1 MKSSNNNGLRRGAL
15 FSLFITSYVPLFA
28 IVIGKQI
35 KEGWNYLCWGGWN
48 REQIK
53 EGWNYLCW
61 GGWNREALICFFKH
75 FGMSAVL
82 VVISVVGVMGLLVL
96 LHNLKRNLPNG
107 EMAKVTRISNR
118 NSEAIGY
125 IATYIVPFVASD
137 FSSLFECGIFVVV
150 MGLIYAIYTNSNMIL
165 INPLL
170 SIWYS
175 LLEKDSSYIMA
186 KKDDKVKEPSK
197 LDEVLD
203 RIKDTK
209 QEDVKLHFIT
219 RILKSGVGKRDKTLD
234 KYLFKVYQIDVD
246 DEIRKYLYDLSIKEL
261 ERTVTK
267 DYSLIDYDPISDDT
281 DHLFSY
287 KLKAE
292 TSTFSDVVVNQLGKE
307 LPKVESIEGIISE
320 NEELWAYCIGFLD
333 VEAQE
338 WIYTFRKIMV
348 SKIAIDEKNDT
359 DKSIVWRQIRTIFNS
374 TSKKLTLMKGEAVTL
389 DKQID
394 CVYWEETFYVLK
406 KVPFE
411 QIVGLQ
417 EEYHAKA
424 IEVVDEMKNTG
435 LIDGLDGLEEELKT
449 NTSLHKKLVKLQQN
463 GGLEKLDDKQIKKM
477 AKVCKRYGET
487 ISVGADGHI
496 KINDRKDFETV
507 IKAMC
512 DYYKKGEVSG
522 KSYGTFSGRELKE
535 VEK

>member
-1 MKSSNNNGLRRGAL
+1 
-15 FSLFITSYVPLFA
+15 
-28 IVIGKQI
+28 
-35 KEGWNYLCWGGWN
+35 
-48 REQIK
+48 
-53 EGWNYLCW
+53 
-61 GGWNREALICFFKH
+61 
-75 FGMSAVL
+75 
-82 VVISVVGVMGLLVL
+82 
-96 LHNLKRNLPNG
+96 
-107 EMAKVTRISNR
+107 
-118 NSEAIGY
+118 
-125 IATYIVPFVASD
+125 
-137 FSSLFECGIFVVV
+137 
-150 MGLIYAIYTNSNMIL
+150 
-165 INPLL
+165 
-170 SIWYS
+170 
-175 LLEKDSSYIMA
+175 MA

-234 KYLFKVYQIDVD
+234 KYIFKVYQIDVD

>member
-1 MKSSNNNGLRRGAL
+1 
-15 FSLFITSYVPLFA
+15 
-28 IVIGKQI
+28 
-35 KEGWNYLCWGGWN
+35 
-48 REQIK
+48 
-53 EGWNYLCW
+53 
-61 GGWNREALICFFKH
+61 
-75 FGMSAVL
+75 
-82 VVISVVGVMGLLVL
+82 
-96 LHNLKRNLPNG
+96 
-107 EMAKVTRISNR
+107 
-118 NSEAIGY
+118 
-125 IATYIVPFVASD
+125 
-137 FSSLFECGIFVVV
+137 
-150 MGLIYAIYTNSNMIL
+150 
-165 INPLL
+165 
-170 SIWYS
+170 
-175 LLEKDSSYIMA
+175 MA

-234 KYLFKVYQIDVD
+234 KYVFKVYQIDVD

-477 AKVCKRYGET
+477 EKVCKRYGET

>member
-1 MKSSNNNGLRRGAL
+1 
-15 FSLFITSYVPLFA
+15 
-28 IVIGKQI
+28 
-35 KEGWNYLCWGGWN
+35 
-48 REQIK
+48 
-53 EGWNYLCW
+53 
-61 GGWNREALICFFKH
+61 
-75 FGMSAVL
+75 
-82 VVISVVGVMGLLVL
+82 
-96 LHNLKRNLPNG
+96 
-107 EMAKVTRISNR
+107 
-118 NSEAIGY
+118 
-125 IATYIVPFVASD
+125 
-137 FSSLFECGIFVVV
+137 
-150 MGLIYAIYTNSNMIL
+150 
-165 INPLL
+165 
-170 SIWYS
+170 
-175 LLEKDSSYIMA
+175 MA

-234 KYLFKVYQIDVD
+234 KYIFKVYQIDVD

-333 VEAQE
+333 VEDQE

-449 NTSLHKKLVKLQQN
+449 NTTLHKKLVKLQQN
-463 GGLEKLDDKQIKKM
+463 GGLGILDDKQIKKM

>member
-1 MKSSNNNGLRRGAL
+1 
-15 FSLFITSYVPLFA
+15 
-28 IVIGKQI
+28 
-35 KEGWNYLCWGGWN
+35 
-48 REQIK
+48 
-53 EGWNYLCW
+53 
-61 GGWNREALICFFKH
+61 
-75 FGMSAVL
+75 
-82 VVISVVGVMGLLVL
+82 
-96 LHNLKRNLPNG
+96 
-107 EMAKVTRISNR
+107 
-118 NSEAIGY
+118 
-125 IATYIVPFVASD
+125 
-137 FSSLFECGIFVVV
+137 
-150 MGLIYAIYTNSNMIL
+150 
-165 INPLL
+165 
-170 SIWYS
+170 
-175 LLEKDSSYIMA
+175 MA

-234 KYLFKVYQIDVD
+234 KYVFKVYQIDVD

-333 VEAQE
+333 VEDQE

-463 GGLEKLDDKQIKKM
+463 GGLGILDDKQIKKM

>member
-1 MKSSNNNGLRRGAL
+1 
-15 FSLFITSYVPLFA
+15 
-28 IVIGKQI
+28 
-35 KEGWNYLCWGGWN
+35 
-48 REQIK
+48 
-53 EGWNYLCW
+53 
-61 GGWNREALICFFKH
+61 
-75 FGMSAVL
+75 
-82 VVISVVGVMGLLVL
+82 
-96 LHNLKRNLPNG
+96 
-107 EMAKVTRISNR
+107 
-118 NSEAIGY
+118 
-125 IATYIVPFVASD
+125 
-137 FSSLFECGIFVVV
+137 
-150 MGLIYAIYTNSNMIL
+150 
-165 INPLL
+165 
-170 SIWYS
+170 
-175 LLEKDSSYIMA
+175 MA

-219 RILKSGVGKRDKTLD
+219 RILKSGVRKRDKTLD
-234 KYLFKVYQIDVD
+234 KYVFKVYQIDVD

-320 NEELWAYCIGFLD
+320 NEELWAYSIGFLD

-463 GGLEKLDDKQIKKM
+463 GGLEKIDDKQIKKM

>member
-1 MKSSNNNGLRRGAL
+1 
-15 FSLFITSYVPLFA
+15 
-28 IVIGKQI
+28 
-35 KEGWNYLCWGGWN
+35 
-48 REQIK
+48 
-53 EGWNYLCW
+53 
-61 GGWNREALICFFKH
+61 
-75 FGMSAVL
+75 
-82 VVISVVGVMGLLVL
+82 
-96 LHNLKRNLPNG
+96 
-107 EMAKVTRISNR
+107 
-118 NSEAIGY
+118 
-125 IATYIVPFVASD
+125 
-137 FSSLFECGIFVVV
+137 
-150 MGLIYAIYTNSNMIL
+150 
-165 INPLL
+165 
-170 SIWYS
+170 
-175 LLEKDSSYIMA
+175 MA

-234 KYLFKVYQIDVD
+234 KYIFKVYQIDVD

-463 GGLEKLDDKQIKKM
+463 GGLGILDDKQIKKM

>member
-1 MKSSNNNGLRRGAL
+1 
-15 FSLFITSYVPLFA
+15 
-28 IVIGKQI
+28 
-35 KEGWNYLCWGGWN
+35 
-48 REQIK
+48 
-53 EGWNYLCW
+53 
-61 GGWNREALICFFKH
+61 
-75 FGMSAVL
+75 
-82 VVISVVGVMGLLVL
+82 
-96 LHNLKRNLPNG
+96 
-107 EMAKVTRISNR
+107 
-118 NSEAIGY
+118 
-125 IATYIVPFVASD
+125 
-137 FSSLFECGIFVVV
+137 
-150 MGLIYAIYTNSNMIL
+150 
-165 INPLL
+165 
-170 SIWYS
+170 
-175 LLEKDSSYIMA
+175 MA

-234 KYLFKVYQIDVD
+234 KYIFKVYQIDVD

-333 VEAQE
+333 VEDQE

-389 DKQID
+389 DRQID

-411 QIVGLQ
+411 QIVGLL

-463 GGLEKLDDKQIKKM
+463 GGLGILDDKQIKKM

-487 ISVGADGHI
+487 ISVGVDGHI

>member
-1 MKSSNNNGLRRGAL
+1 
-15 FSLFITSYVPLFA
+15 
-28 IVIGKQI
+28 
-35 KEGWNYLCWGGWN
+35 
-48 REQIK
+48 
-53 EGWNYLCW
+53 
-61 GGWNREALICFFKH
+61 
-75 FGMSAVL
+75 
-82 VVISVVGVMGLLVL
+82 
-96 LHNLKRNLPNG
+96 
-107 EMAKVTRISNR
+107 
-118 NSEAIGY
+118 
-125 IATYIVPFVASD
+125 
-137 FSSLFECGIFVVV
+137 
-150 MGLIYAIYTNSNMIL
+150 
-165 INPLL
+165 
-170 SIWYS
+170 
-175 LLEKDSSYIMA
+175 MA

-234 KYLFKVYQIDVD
+234 KYIFKVYQIDVD

-292 TSTFSDVVVNQLGKE
+292 TSTFSDVVVNQLGRE

-333 VEAQE
+333 VEDQE

>member
-1 MKSSNNNGLRRGAL
+1 
-15 FSLFITSYVPLFA
+15 
-28 IVIGKQI
+28 
-35 KEGWNYLCWGGWN
+35 
-48 REQIK
+48 
-53 EGWNYLCW
+53 
-61 GGWNREALICFFKH
+61 
-75 FGMSAVL
+75 
-82 VVISVVGVMGLLVL
+82 
-96 LHNLKRNLPNG
+96 
-107 EMAKVTRISNR
+107 
-118 NSEAIGY
+118 
-125 IATYIVPFVASD
+125 
-137 FSSLFECGIFVVV
+137 
-150 MGLIYAIYTNSNMIL
+150 
-165 INPLL
+165 
-170 SIWYS
+170 
-175 LLEKDSSYIMA
+175 MA

-234 KYLFKVYQIDVD
+234 KYIFKVYQIDVD

-333 VEAQE
+333 VEDQE

-477 AKVCKRYGET
+477 AKICKRYGET

>member
-1 MKSSNNNGLRRGAL
+1 
-15 FSLFITSYVPLFA
+15 
-28 IVIGKQI
+28 
-35 KEGWNYLCWGGWN
+35 
-48 REQIK
+48 
-53 EGWNYLCW
+53 
-61 GGWNREALICFFKH
+61 
-75 FGMSAVL
+75 
-82 VVISVVGVMGLLVL
+82 
-96 LHNLKRNLPNG
+96 
-107 EMAKVTRISNR
+107 
-118 NSEAIGY
+118 
-125 IATYIVPFVASD
+125 
-137 FSSLFECGIFVVV
+137 
-150 MGLIYAIYTNSNMIL
+150 
-165 INPLL
+165 
-170 SIWYS
+170 
-175 LLEKDSSYIMA
+175 MA

-287 KLKAE
+287 KLKTE

-463 GGLEKLDDKQIKKM
+463 GGLGILDDKQIKKM

>member
-1 MKSSNNNGLRRGAL
+1 
-15 FSLFITSYVPLFA
+15 
-28 IVIGKQI
+28 
-35 KEGWNYLCWGGWN
+35 
-48 REQIK
+48 
-53 EGWNYLCW
+53 
-61 GGWNREALICFFKH
+61 
-75 FGMSAVL
+75 
-82 VVISVVGVMGLLVL
+82 
-96 LHNLKRNLPNG
+96 
-107 EMAKVTRISNR
+107 
-118 NSEAIGY
+118 
-125 IATYIVPFVASD
+125 
-137 FSSLFECGIFVVV
+137 
-150 MGLIYAIYTNSNMIL
+150 
-165 INPLL
+165 
-170 SIWYS
+170 
-175 LLEKDSSYIMA
+175 
-186 KKDDKVKEPSK
+186 
-197 LDEVLD
+197 
-203 RIKDTK
+203 
-209 QEDVKLHFIT
+209 
-219 RILKSGVGKRDKTLD
+219 VGKRDKTLD

-333 VEAQE
+333 VEDQE

-463 GGLEKLDDKQIKKM
+463 GGLGILDDKQIKKM

>member
-1 MKSSNNNGLRRGAL
+1 
-15 FSLFITSYVPLFA
+15 
-28 IVIGKQI
+28 
-35 KEGWNYLCWGGWN
+35 
-48 REQIK
+48 
-53 EGWNYLCW
+53 
-61 GGWNREALICFFKH
+61 
-75 FGMSAVL
+75 
-82 VVISVVGVMGLLVL
+82 
-96 LHNLKRNLPNG
+96 
-107 EMAKVTRISNR
+107 
-118 NSEAIGY
+118 
-125 IATYIVPFVASD
+125 
-137 FSSLFECGIFVVV
+137 
-150 MGLIYAIYTNSNMIL
+150 
-165 INPLL
+165 
-170 SIWYS
+170 
-175 LLEKDSSYIMA
+175 MA

-234 KYLFKVYQIDVD
+234 KYVFKVYQIDVD

-320 NEELWAYCIGFLD
+320 NEELWAYSIGFLD

-463 GGLEKLDDKQIKKM
+463 GGLGILDDKQIKKM